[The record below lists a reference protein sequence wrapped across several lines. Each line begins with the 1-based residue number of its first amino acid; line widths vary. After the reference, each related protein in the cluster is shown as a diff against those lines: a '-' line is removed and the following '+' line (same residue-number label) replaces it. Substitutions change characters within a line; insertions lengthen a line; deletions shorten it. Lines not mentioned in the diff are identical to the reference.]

1 MNKTPTPQILAPAGN
16 DAMLKAAVYAGAN
29 AVYLGL
35 QGFNARRTADNF
47 TIDALG
53 QTVAFC
59 HARNVQ
65 VYVALNT
72 LIYPAEISAVA
83 NSIQTVAQAGADALI
98 VQDLAVA
105 ALAKQMAP
113 SLPLHASTQMSVHSL
128 AGAKQLAEMGF
139 SRVILSRELS
149 LPEIEHITRN
159 CGIETEVFV
168 HGALCMSVS
177 GQCYLSAFLG
187 GRSGNRGACAGPCRL
202 PFSAGE
208 AGAHHLSL
216 KDLSVIDKLPALAAA
231 GVSSVKIEGRL
242 RTPEYAA
249 AAVNACVHALAG
261 TEYDAQLLQDVF
273 SRSGFTNSYLMG
285 KIDGNMFGIRTG
297 EDSAAAKAALPQ
309 LRELFRRE
317 RQSVP
322 VTLTLTLTADG
333 TKLTAADKDGNK
345 AIVYGETLPVPA
357 QKDPSDAY
365 RRALAKTGGTPF
377 AATEIVLAGEEN
389 LFVPAGELGEMRR
402 KVLENLL
409 QKRSEPRPIACAAP
423 QMLSVQTHAKPPQ
436 KIMAQFMEIEQ
447 MPENA
452 ADCNGLIFP
461 LSLWR
466 QVPQTLRAKTW
477 LALPRGVFGKAEDV
491 AAQQIAD
498 SKNDGFAGY
507 FVQNM
512 AHIGLCKH
520 LPMMGGFG
528 LNIANPLAAQEYAA
542 LGLSAATLSP
552 EMTTTDMAQI
562 APETMQ
568 TAILAYGHMPLMLT
582 RACPLQNI
590 RTCADCNGRG
600 SLLDRKAMRMPVRC
614 TAPGMAG
621 VRTVYNPIPLYMGDK
636 LAELPVDIALLDFTI
651 ETKEEAQKIMAAFK
665 AHRASG
671 DDFTRGLY
679 FKGTN

>member
-1 MNKTPTPQILAPAGN
+1 
-16 DAMLKAAVYAGAN
+16 
-29 AVYLGL
+29 
-35 QGFNARRTADNF
+35 
-47 TIDALG
+47 
-53 QTVAFC
+53 
-59 HARNVQ
+59 
-65 VYVALNT
+65 
-72 LIYPAEISAVA
+72 
-83 NSIQTVAQAGADALI
+83 
-98 VQDLAVA
+98 
-105 ALAKQMAP
+105 
-113 SLPLHASTQMSVHSL
+113 
-128 AGAKQLAEMGF
+128 
-139 SRVILSRELS
+139 
-149 LPEIEHITRN
+149 
-159 CGIETEVFV
+159 
-168 HGALCMSVS
+168 
-177 GQCYLSAFLG
+177 
-187 GRSGNRGACAGPCRL
+187 
-202 PFSAGE
+202 
-208 AGAHHLSL
+208 
-216 KDLSVIDKLPALAAA
+216 IDKLPALAAA

-285 KIDGNMFGIRTG
+285 KIDGSMFGIRTG
-297 EDSAAAKAALPQ
+297 DDSAAAKAALPQ

-322 VTLTLTLTADG
+322 VMLTLTLTADG

-477 LALPRGVFGKAEDV
+477 LA
-491 AAQQIAD
+491 
-498 SKNDGFAGY
+498 
-507 FVQNM
+507 
-512 AHIGLCKH
+512 
-520 LPMMGGFG
+520 
-528 LNIANPLAAQEYAA
+528 
-542 LGLSAATLSP
+542 
-552 EMTTTDMAQI
+552 
-562 APETMQ
+562 
-568 TAILAYGHMPLMLT
+568 
-582 RACPLQNI
+582 
-590 RTCADCNGRG
+590 
-600 SLLDRKAMRMPVRC
+600 
-614 TAPGMAG
+614 
-621 VRTVYNPIPLYMGDK
+621 
-636 LAELPVDIALLDFTI
+636 
-651 ETKEEAQKIMAAFK
+651 
-665 AHRASG
+665 
-671 DDFTRGLY
+671 
-679 FKGTN
+679 